1 MTKYEEL
8 LLDAEENQISVVE
21 KRFKSDAKGLCKGD
35 KIGIR
40 CDLPTNEKACVLAEE
55 LGHYH
60 TTVGE
65 ILDQSRI
72 ENVKQE
78 QRARAWA
85 YDKLIPL
92 DVLRDEWNET
102 RGSLYEMAERLDVP
116 VEFLRECMDHYSAKF
131 GPGYLARSEFEEC
144 LNALKTAPGK

>member
-8 LLDAEENQISVVE
+8 LLDAEKNRISVVE
-21 KRFKSDAKGLCKGD
+21 KQFKSDAKGLCKGD

-40 CDLPTNEKACVLAEE
+40 RDLPTNEKACVLAEE

-72 ENVKQE
+72 ENAKQE

-85 YDKLIPL
+85 YDKLIPP
-92 DVLRDEWNET
+92 DVLRDEWDQT
-102 RGSLYEMAERLDVP
+102 RGNLYEMAERLDVP
-116 VEFLRECMDHYSAKF
+116 VEFLRECMEHYSAKL
-131 GPGYLARSEFEEC
+131 GPGYLDRSQLEGF
-144 LNALKTAPGK
+144 LNALKNTAL